1 MSFDDPHPASASL
14 AYSGIGDLIQQ
25 YASGETS
32 TVEVVE
38 TLLGRIAAIDAAD
51 TEIALRAV
59 LAVDATASLQAAA
72 IDERRGTDVPTRP
85 LEGVPILVKDN
96 IQAIGLPG
104 SAGSLALADS
114 PATQDAPLVTLLRD
128 AGAVILGSTNLSEW
142 ANFRGIGS
150 ISGWS
155 AVGGLTGN
163 PWALDRSAGG
173 SSSGSGAAVAAGLAP
188 IAIGSETN
196 GSITCPA
203 SFNGVVGFKPAVGSV
218 PAEGIVPISASQD
231 VPGPIGRGV
240 RDVACVAEVLLDR
253 NDLIA
258 AIESASTVRVGVA
271 TAWGSGH
278 SATDNLAASVLAAAT
293 ASFAELHEVVVPVV
307 DETVGADQV
316 AILVGE
322 FAEDLDAYLSTRDG
336 AAVRSMT
343 EVIAFNDANGDRELA
358 YFGHEFLTMSVASG
372 GRGSD
377 DYQAARD
384 RAIVWATGAL
394 DSALGEGVDVLVA
407 APYGPAWKSDYALG
421 DAAASGGSIC
431 MAPALLGW
439 PILTVPIGLVHDL
452 PVAISIT
459 GRPGSEPALF
469 AVGAAIEAQVGL
481 LVDGRLTPLW
491 RSPSRG

>member
-1 MSFDDPHPASASL
+1 MAIRERI
-14 AYSGIGDLIQQ
+14 IGGDIT
-25 YASGETS
+25 A
-32 TVEVVE
+32 VEVVRG
-38 TLLGRIAAIDAAD
+38 LLDRLAAVDPPGTD
-51 TEIALRAV
+51 IALRAV
-59 LAVDATASLQAAA
+59 LAVCPTAIAEAEAVDA
-72 IDERRGTDVPTRP
+72 RRTSGEPPRT
-85 LEGVPILVKDN
+85 LEGVPILIKDN

-114 PATQDAPLVTLLRD
+114 PVTQDAPLVTMLRD

-163 PWALDRSAGG
+163 PWSLDRSAGG
-173 SSSGSGAAVAAGLAP
+173 SSSGSGGAVAAGLAP

-218 PAEGIVPISASQD
+218 PGDGIVPISASQD
-231 VPGPIGRGV
+231 VPGPIGRSV

-253 NDLIA
+253 NDLVTA
-258 AIESASTVRVGVA
+258 LESSSTMRVGVA

-278 SATDNLAASVLAAAT
+278 SATDNLATCILADAA
-293 ASFAELHEVVVPVV
+293 ASFAELREVTVPAV

-322 FAEDLDAYLSTRDG
+322 FAEDLDAYLATRDG
-336 AAVRSMT
+336 AAIRSMT
-343 EVIAFNDANGDRELA
+343 EVIAFNDAHADRELA
-358 YFGHEFLTMSVASG
+358 YFGHEFMTMSVASG

-384 RAIVWATGAL
+384 RAIAWATGAL
-394 DSALGEGVDVLVA
+394 DSALGEGADVLVA

-459 GRPGSEPALF
+459 GRPGTEAALF

-491 RSPSRG
+491 RPPSRG

>member
-1 MSFDDPHPASASL
+1 MAIRERI
-14 AYSGIGDLIQQ
+14 IGGDVT
-25 YASGETS
+25 A
-32 TVEVVE
+32 VEVVSA
-38 TLLGRIAAIDAAD
+38 LLDRVAAVDPPGTD
-51 TEIALRAV
+51 IALRAV
-59 LAVDATASLQAAA
+59 LAVCPTAIAEAEA
-72 IDERRGTDVPTRP
+72 IDARRTSGEPPRA

-114 PATQDAPLVTLLRD
+114 PVTQDAPLVTMLRD
-128 AGAVILGSTNLSEW
+128 AGAVIMGSTNLSEW

-163 PWALDRSAGG
+163 PWSLDRSAGG

-218 PAEGIVPISASQD
+218 PGEGIVPISASQD
-231 VPGPIGRGV
+231 VPGPIGRSV

-253 NDLIA
+253 IDLIA

-271 TAWGSGH
+271 TTWGSGH

-322 FAEDLDAYLSTRDG
+322 FAEDLDAYLATRDG

-343 EVIAFNDANGDRELA
+343 EVIAFNDAHADQELV

-377 DYQAARD
+377 HYQAARA
-384 RAIVWATGAL
+384 RAIAWATSAL

-469 AVGAAIEAQVGL
+469 AVGAAVEAQAGL
-481 LVDGRLTPLW
+481 LVDGRLTPRW